1 MLQIQRRYRR
11 LSKNRRTH
19 GKNRGIHT
27 AAEIA
32 LNPGKHFRVSTIAA
46 GCLVEVNYFSSGK
59 VINKKEK
66 KTGKRYSL
74 MKQGCYRDLV
84 NTAFHS
90 RCKNKG
96 AKVTNTR
103 N

>member
-1 MLQIQRRYRR
+1 MLQIKRRYRR

-59 VINKKEK
+59 VITKKKNRTKVQPNETRMQKGPCFVK
-66 KTGKRYSL
+66 K
-74 MKQGCYRDLV
+74 
-84 NTAFHS
+84 AFHS
-90 RCKNKG
+90 RCKIREQK
-96 AKVTNTR
+96 
-103 N
+103 

>member
-1 MLQIQRRYRR
+1 MHGERKKKNKKDEMRQTLMLEIERRYRR

-27 AAEIA
+27 AAKIA

-59 VINKKEK
+59 VIKKK
-66 KTGKRYSL
+66 KQDKG
-74 MKQGCYRDLV
+74 
-84 NTAFHS
+84 TA
-90 RCKNKG
+90 
-96 AKVTNTR
+96 
-103 N
+103 